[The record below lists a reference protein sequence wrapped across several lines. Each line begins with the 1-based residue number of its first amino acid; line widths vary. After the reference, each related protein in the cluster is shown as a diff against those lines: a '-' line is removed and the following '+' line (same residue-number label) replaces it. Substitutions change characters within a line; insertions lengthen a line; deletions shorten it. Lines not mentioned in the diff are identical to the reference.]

1 MIEGLNIGVDIEE
14 TKRFSINSYDNHKT
28 FYNKIFT
35 ENEIKFCLS
44 KINSHLHFAVRFC
57 AKEAAIKAMGNQK
70 ISLQDIEIKIEEDK
84 PRIVLPLG
92 MKGDVSMSH
101 TKDIATV
108 IIF

>member
-1 MIEGLNIGVDIEE
+1 MC
-14 TKRFSINSYDNHKT
+14 KRGF
-28 FYNKIFT
+28 
-35 ENEIKFCLS
+35 
-44 KINSHLHFAVRFC
+44 
-57 AKEAAIKAMGNQK
+57 AIKAMGNQK